1 MRVEIKCCDATP
13 TNVKDY
19 QLSYSA
25 QITDWDGLDKLRFNL
40 TKWLTTLNIEN
51 FHFKSYSLAC
61 LRVVSGNKINPVL
74 LKVINE
80 FVNF

>member
-1 MRVEIKCCDATP
+1 MEIKFCDATP

-19 QLSYSA
+19 QLSYSE
-25 QITDWDGLDKLRFNL
+25 QITDWDGFVKLRFNL
-40 TKWLTTLNIEN
+40 KKWLTTLNIEN

-61 LRVVSGNKINPVL
+61 LRVGSGNKINPVL

-80 FVNF
+80 IVNF